1 MKQLSGDVTTTE
13 SYVQDM
19 EGLIKE
25 DKEDKTLLRGAVERL
40 EVNVKTAVYASDRV
54 LNMDEVKIMINAA
67 TTFRDQ
73 LYRQFDKS
81 DGQ

>member
-1 MKQLSGDVTTTE
+1 MKQLSGDVTTTP
-13 SYVQDM
+13 SYVQDLA
-19 EGLIKE
+19 GLIKA
-25 DKEDKTLLRGAVERL
+25 DTEDKTLLRGAVERL
-40 EVNVKTAVYASDRV
+40 EVNVETAVYASDRV